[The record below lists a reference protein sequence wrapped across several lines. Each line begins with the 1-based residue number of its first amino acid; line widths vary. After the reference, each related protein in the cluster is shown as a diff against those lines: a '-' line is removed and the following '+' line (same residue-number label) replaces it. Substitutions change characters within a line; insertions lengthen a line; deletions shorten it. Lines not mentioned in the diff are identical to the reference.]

1 MFQLGA
7 AMSLRVCYCLFSG
20 LISTHSVNLHK
31 LLAPGN
37 PLGFFGSGC
46 VKYLRLISHC
56 LHQGTH
62 WGFLVTFLISVGFPM
77 GFSCQGRYL

>member
-7 AMSLRVCYCLFSG
+7 AMFLRVCYCLFSG

-46 VKYLRLISHC
+46 GKSVRLISPR
-56 LHQGTH
+56 LYQGTH
-62 WGFLVTFLISVGFPM
+62 WGFLVTLLISVGFPM
-77 GFSCQGRYL
+77 NFSFQGRYL

>member
-7 AMSLRVCYCLFSG
+7 VMSLRVRHCLFSG
-20 LISTHSVNLHK
+20 LIPTHSANLHQ

-62 WGFLVTFLISVGFPM
+62 WGFLVSFLSSSGFPM
-77 GFSCQGRYL
+77 GFSFQHS